1 MKLLDFLTGGGLG
14 ALAGALS
21 GIAGKFLDLKAK
33 DKEIELRK
41 VDHAHELALRDKDR
55 EMAAQEASS
64 KLQIHQTDADAG
76 VAIADLSAL
85 AKSYEADRATYGD
98 HTLGRIVDFVR
109 GITRPLLTYVGMAL
123 VVAVTL
129 RALRLLS
136 SIGLSQEAL
145 ADILGQGMFISSMA
159 ITWWF
164 AARPGKLSD
173 YARGKR

>member
-1 MKLLDFLTGGGLG
+1 MKILDFLTGGGLG
-14 ALAGALS
+14 AIAGAVS

-33 DKEIELRK
+33 DKELELRK

-55 EMAAQEASS
+55 EMAAQEAAS

-85 AKSYEADRATYGD
+85 AKSFEADKATYGD
-98 HTLGRIVDFVR
+98 HLLGRIVDFIR
-109 GITRPLLTYVGMAL
+109 GITRPLLTYVAMIL
-123 VVAVTL
+123 VVIVTL
-129 RALRLLS
+129 RALSQLGTV
-136 SIGLSQEAL
+136 GLSQETL
-145 ADILGQGMFISSMA
+145 SEILGQGMFISSMA

-173 YARGKR
+173 YVKGKR